1 MTGDR
6 AISYREKLKSLR
18 EVFFANIVMAAE
30 LPAPTRKEDQL
41 TDFLCQRFT
50 EYGLDNISLDEAGNA
65 AGVLSGV
72 SMQRNILVV
81 AHTDKVWKETD
92 DHTVAVGAGEMSGRG
107 IADNSLGV
115 AALATLPLAL
125 ELLGITLKSNL
136 ILLGTTRSFGRG
148 NLEGIQ
154 FFLDN
159 TEREI
164 NSALCVEGIQ
174 LGRLS
179 FASFGMARGKITI
192 EIPDGVDPGMSGV
205 IDVLTQVGTMLVKF
219 GQEAE
224 EGSELLVGSIEAIA
238 GYNVPPVLGCIRFE
252 IRSSEA
258 EKVKEIEEQIAQL
271 VSTFH
276 KPSQLSVEVEMFTH
290 RRPGGLAPNHPVVA
304 EALTILNALGIEA
317 RETPSVSELASL
329 LTHRIPAL
337 TLGVSRGEHR
347 HLPNESIEL
356 EAVFDGLAQLVAMI
370 EFMDANDLSFDE

>member
-6 AISYREKLKSLR
+6 AIIYREKLKSLR
-18 EVFFANIVMAAE
+18 EVLFANIVMAAE

-41 TDFLCQRFT
+41 TDFLCHRFT

-65 AGVLSGV
+65 AGVLSGE
-72 SMQRNILVV
+72 SMQRNILVA
-81 AHTDKVWKETD
+81 AHTDKVWKEAD
-92 DHTVAVGAGEMSGRG
+92 DHTVAVRAGEMSGRG

-115 AALATLPLAL
+115 AALATLPLVL

-148 NLEGIQ
+148 NLEGIR

-164 NSALCVEGIQ
+164 NSALCVEGMQ

-179 FASFGMARGKITI
+179 FASLGMARGKITI
-192 EIPDGVDPGMSGV
+192 EIPDGADPGMSGV
-205 IDVLTQVGTMLVKF
+205 IDVLTQVGAKLVIF
-219 GQEAE
+219 GKEAE
-224 EGSELLVGSIEAIA
+224 DSSELLVGSIEAIA

-258 EKVKEIEEQIAQL
+258 EKVREIEAQIAQL
-271 VSTFH
+271 VSAFH
-276 KPSQLSVEVEMFTH
+276 NPSQLSVEVEMFAH
-290 RRPGGLAPNHPVVA
+290 RRPGGLDPGHPVVA
-304 EALTILNALGIEA
+304 EARTVFHTLGIEA
-317 RETPSVSELASL
+317 SETPSVSELASL

-356 EAVFDGLAQLVAMI
+356 EPVFDGLAQLVAMI